1 MVQAPGRVLIAAVS
15 SLVGQ
20 AAKCDEGKA
29 AADSSFHLDFSHA
42 VNLKMFGE
50 IQHNIGLEGDA
61 AREETTMDGL
71 HGHGDFAEHSHLVT
85 AEGDFVI
92 LQLGHLHSQVPH
104 HVVVP
109 RVEVGVGRCK
119 DKRQPKG
126 LPLTRMMYS
135 FSLL

>member
-50 IQHNIGLEGDA
+50 IQHNIGL
-61 AREETTMDGL
+61 
-71 HGHGDFAEHSHLVT
+71 
-85 AEGDFVI
+85 
-92 LQLGHLHSQVPH
+92 
-104 HVVVP
+104 
-109 RVEVGVGRCK
+109 
-119 DKRQPKG
+119 
-126 LPLTRMMYS
+126 
-135 FSLL
+135 